1 MDANP
6 VCQEGDLEGKTQV
19 LLNMS
24 CFEVNDNDGGG
35 GGHLQ
40 GDQVFKDVD
49 ALVVLWVLLDVGV
62 CKERLK
68 RTRTGGQLLD

>member
-1 MDANP
+1 MM
-6 VCQEGDLEGKTQV
+6 VE
-19 LLNMS
+19 
-24 CFEVNDNDGGG
+24 G

-40 GDQVFKDVD
+40 GDEVFKDLD